1 MEAFSGKKIFSK
13 TEIGEGCVLRRRLI
27 LGSVR
32 SQKHLTIPSQMT
44 FRMRVYPRRFV
55 VVPAEKRGELIR
67 ILDDMIQRLLTLIN
81 SRKTNTRVRLKA
93 MTVLNDLIN
102 TSYRMIRDEEIEEL
116 ERETEDLEKEAERT
130 ETEDNAEEEP
140 ANPA

>member
-1 MEAFSGKKIFSK
+1 MQAFSGKKEFSR
-13 TEIGEGCVLRRRLI
+13 TGLGGGCVLRRKLV

-32 SQKHLTIPSQMT
+32 SQKRLTIPSQMT

-55 VVPAEKRGELIR
+55 VVPAEKRGELIK
-67 ILDDMIQRLLTLIN
+67 ILDDMIKRLLTLIN
-81 SRKTNTRVRLKA
+81 ARKTKTRVRLKA

-102 TSYRMIRDEEIEEL
+102 TSYRMIRDEEIEKL

-140 ANPA
+140 AKPA

>member
-55 VVPAEKRGELIR
+55 VVPAEKR
-67 ILDDMIQRLLTLIN
+67 
-81 SRKTNTRVRLKA
+81 V
-93 MTVLNDLIN
+93 
-102 TSYRMIRDEEIEEL
+102 
-116 ERETEDLEKEAERT
+116 EREIHALLSGLLFCSKSF
-130 ETEDNAEEEP
+130 
-140 ANPA
+140 